1 MGENVGDCDKEVV
14 TQIEEL
20 NDDESE
26 PVVVRDGET
35 VAVVHGLTDVDLEPD
50 TLAVDVAQN
59 DPDRDG
65 DCDSVGDNDNDAV
78 REANTLP
85 DTVTDGETL
94 TVIVRDGLVLAVD
107 VGHADTVND

>member
-1 MGENVGDCDKEVV
+1 MGEHVGDCDTEVV

-20 NDDESE
+20 SDDESE

-35 VAVVHGLTDVDLEPD
+35 VAVVHGLLVVDLEPD
-50 TLAVDVAQN
+50 TLADEVPQS

-65 DCDSVGDNDNDAV
+65 DRESVGDNDDDAV

-85 DTVTDGETL
+85 DTVNVNVT
-94 TVIVRDGLVLAVD
+94 LAVVD
-107 VGHADTVND
+107 GH